1 MNKFRLFLSILVI
14 LLLVVYM
21 YTSTNLSSNTQKS
34 CGACSNISP
43 LMLANAHN
51 QDYKMV
57 YSYSPQCG
65 HCTKFMPVWSEFEKS
80 VDNDIVLEKVNCREN
95 PERCVG
101 IEGVPNVTLFK
112 NGRKIQFDG
121 ERTLRGLLS
130 FLSMN

>member
-1 MNKFRLFLSILVI
+1 MCTSI
-14 LLLVVYM
+14 
-21 YTSTNLSSNTQKS
+21 THTNLSSSEQKS

-43 LMLANAHN
+43 LMLANNHTQN
-51 QDYKMV
+51 YKMV

-65 HCTKFMPVWSEFEKS
+65 HCTKFMPVWNEFENS
-80 VDNDIVLEKVNCREN
+80 VSDNDILLEKVNCREN

-121 ERTLRGLLS
+121 ERTVRGLLS